1 MIDAK
6 VLEGVKALLKTYGR
20 LTCGVLADKMQMPP
34 SSMVYF
40 LRDAVYAGILTEC
53 NGFYDIPRARQHSE
67 NKKEQNLRGPLNETP
82 AEFCHFRKSLPW
94 LEGNVIP
101 PLVKDFAMGVLT
113 CETTYIVAEVDEEA
127 RNKGVPHFTFAYID
141 VRLGRFID
149 GMSGWEITEYVLRY
163 LVIDRSPAP
172 EYIPVSV
179 EVA

>member
-6 VLEGVKALLKTYGR
+6 ILEGVKALIKTYGR
-20 LTCGVLADKMQMPP
+20 LTCGMLADKMQMPP

-40 LRDAVYAGILTEC
+40 LRDAVDAGILTEC

-67 NKKEQNLRGPLNETP
+67 NKKEQNSSESLNET
-82 AEFCHFRKSLPW
+82 AVVFCHFRKSLPW
-94 LEGNVIP
+94 IEGNVIP

-113 CETTYIVAEVDEEA
+113 CETTYIVAEVDKEA
-127 RNKGVPHFTFAYID
+127 SNKGVPHFTFAYID

-149 GMSGWEITEYVLRY
+149 GMSGWEITKHVLRY
-163 LVIDRSPAP
+163 LIVDRSPAP